1 MECSS
6 SRWEKLISS
15 WGDLYAFWTQVGEN
29 SPYNTEEHGYTEARL
44 FTNNGIEI
52 EGPHGIYTKQTPG
65 PDESFKAEELGNS

>member
-1 MECSS
+1 M
-6 SRWEKLISS
+6 
-15 WGDLYAFWTQVGEN
+15 GEN